1 MTKIGCY
8 ATDASSVKLVTL
20 LAENAMNIRRAL
32 IPLTLLALAAMPA
45 AAQSVWDGVYTA
57 EQAERGKNLYLTD
70 CVQCHGATLL
80 GAEDGPPVTGEGFR
94 MAWDGRTADELVE
107 RIRTTMPADGPG
119 FLSRAQSTDLTAYL
133 FSDNGFP
140 VGEAELKS
148 SLAALKKIVIKAK
161 NE

>member
-1 MTKIGCY
+1 
-8 ATDASSVKLVTL
+8 
-20 LAENAMNIRRAL
+20 MNIRNTL

-45 AAQSVWDGVYTA
+45 AAQTVWEGVYTA
-57 EQAERGKNLYLTD
+57 EQAERGKDLYLTD

-80 GAEDGPPVTGEGFR
+80 GAEDGPAVTGENFR
-94 MAWDGRTADELVE
+94 KAWNGRTADELVE

-140 VGEAELKS
+140 AGETELKS
-148 SLAALKKIVIKAK
+148 SLAALKKIVIKAEK
-161 NE
+161 E